1 MLSFDLRIL
10 VHILHIFGFSIGF
23 ACAAAMILLFLLMN
37 KPRILLDTYRLL
49 YYLTIIQGL
58 TIIISAISGIIRLG
72 YSTVLVVPDQRI
84 VFFLKMSTL
93 AVDIL
98 ILVILILWLHKILK
112 LLIGQ
117 SEKKKILSS
126 QQFAI
131 TLLLIFL
138 NGIFYTLT
146 LILGGTLTIIS

>member
-10 VHILHIFGFSIGF
+10 VHILHIFGKSIGF

>member
-1 MLSFDLRIL
+1 
-10 VHILHIFGFSIGF
+10 
-23 ACAAAMILLFLLMN
+23 
-37 KPRILLDTYRLL
+37 
-49 YYLTIIQGL
+49 
-58 TIIISAISGIIRLG
+58 
-72 YSTVLVVPDQRI
+72 
-84 VFFLKMSTL
+84 MSTL

-146 LILGGTLTIIS
+146 LILGGILTIVS